1 VPGFGRIDLAEY
13 VALANRE
20 VMVVV
25 MIEDAEGVDAIDGIL
40 AVPGIDLVLEGAA
53 DLSQAYGVTWQTRH
67 PRVRE
72 ALDHVA
78 DRCAALGVPF
88 CAIPRAPEDHEAR
101 AARGV
106 RAFVLGE
113 ERGLA
118 ARALRS
124 HLSTHRGEEN

>member
-1 VPGFGRIDLAEY
+1 MPG
-13 VALANRE
+13 V
-20 VMVVV
+20 
-25 MIEDAEGVDAIDGIL
+25 
-40 AVPGIDLVLEGAA
+40 DLVLEGAA

-72 ALDHVA
+72 ALEHVA
-78 DRCAALGVPF
+78 EACAAHRVPF
-88 CAIPRAPEDHEAR
+88 CAIPRTPEDHDVWVD
-101 AARGV
+101 RGV

-124 HLSTHRGEEN
+124 HLSTHSREET